1 MNKKDIVT
9 GVVIETRDKKQ
20 YICINDTLVSNTEFL
35 NLYTYTD
42 DLKSLYSKDSDIIK
56 VFEKKDGKDLAPNNW
71 FKNLKVIW
79 KRSEFTKW
87 DKVQVRNTV
96 TSKWKNAYFI
106 REDIKDKH
114 PYVVSFCDEYTYTDN
129 NDETYWKYCKTN

>member
-42 DLKSLYSKDSDIIK
+42 DLKSLCLKDSDIMK
-56 VFEKKDGKDLAPNNW
+56 VFDKKDGKDLATNNW
-71 FKNLKVIW
+71 FKN
-79 KRSEFTKW
+79 
-87 DKVQVRNTV
+87 
-96 TSKWKNAYFI
+96 
-106 REDIKDKH
+106 
-114 PYVVSFCDEYTYTDN
+114 
-129 NDETYWKYCKTN
+129 